1 MFKSKVLNLV
11 LAFVI
16 AFGLWAYVITFV
28 SSEREETF
36 YDISVSYQGEA
47 LLNERNLMITS
58 EVKPTVNLTL
68 YGKRSDLNK
77 LSTENITI
85 LADLSKIGEAGTHSL
100 NYNIYYPGNV
110 PDNAFTV
117 QSQYPSMVRITVERR
132 ITKEVPV
139 NIRYQG
145 RVPENYIVDKEEL
158 LLDRETITISG
169 PASAVDPITQAIVE
183 VDLTDRTVS
192 FSESYRYT
200 LCNANNEP
208 VDAKSVETNA
218 AEVNLTLYIQRVMEV
233 PLLVTVVDG
242 GGATEATSDIKI
254 KPEVIKVAGSEAQ
267 LEQLAEGLI
276 LGEILLADL
285 KGDST
290 LQMEIILPEGLENLS
305 GQIEATVN
313 VKFPE
318 LDVRNFRISSSNFE
332 AINVPEGLE
341 VTFLNDE
348 IVVTIRGP
356 KALVAKMTVN
366 DILITVDFADAVVG
380 SVTEKA
386 NVIMGEGFTAAGAMG
401 TYRVFANVQELVPE
415 ETQ

>member
-1 MFKSKVLNLV
+1 
-11 LAFVI
+11 
-16 AFGLWAYVITFV
+16 
-28 SSEREETF
+28 
-36 YDISVSYQGEA
+36 
-47 LLNERNLMITS
+47 
-58 EVKPTVNLTL
+58 
-68 YGKRSDLNK
+68 
-77 LSTENITI
+77 
-85 LADLSKIGEAGTHSL
+85 
-100 NYNIYYPGNV
+100 
-110 PDNAFTV
+110 
-117 QSQYPSMVRITVERR
+117 
-132 ITKEVPV
+132 
-139 NIRYQG
+139 
-145 RVPENYIVDKEEL
+145 VDQ
-158 LLDRETITISG
+158 
-169 PASAVDPITQAIVE
+169 ITQAIVE
-183 VDLTDRTVS
+183 VDLTDRTAS

-200 LCNANNEP
+200 LCNDNNEP

-233 PLLVTVVDG
+233 PLLVTVVAG
-242 GGATEATSDIKI
+242 GGATEETSDIKI
-254 KPEVIKVAGSEAQ
+254 EPEVIKVAGSEAH

-290 LQMEIILPEGLENLS
+290 LQMEIVLPEGLENLS
-305 GQIEATVN
+305 GQAEATVN

-318 LDVRNFRISSSNFE
+318 LDVRNFKISSSNFE

-356 KALVAKMTVN
+356 KALVAKMTAS
-366 DILITVDFADAVVG
+366 DILITVDFTDAVVG

-386 NVIMGEGFTAAGAMG
+386 NVIMGEGYTAAGAMG

>member
-1 MFKSKVLNLV
+1 MFKSKVLNLI

-100 NYNIYYPGNV
+100 NYNIFFPGNV

-132 ITKEVPV
+132 ITKDVPV

-145 RVPENYIVDKEEL
+145 RVPENYIVDKEEK
-158 LLDRETITISG
+158 LLDRETITVSG
-169 PASAVDPITQAIVE
+169 PASAVDQITQAIVE
-183 VDLTDRTVS
+183 VDLTDRTAS

-233 PLLVTVVDG
+233 PLLVTVVAG
-242 GGATEATSDIKI
+242 GGATEETSDIKI
-254 KPEVIKVAGSEAQ
+254 EPEVIKVAGSEAQ
-267 LEQLAEGLI
+267 LEQLAEGL
-276 LGEILLADL
+276 
-285 KGDST
+285 
-290 LQMEIILPEGLENLS
+290 ENLS
-305 GQIEATVN
+305 GQLDATVN

-318 LDVRNFRISSSNFE
+318 LDVRNFKISSSNFE
-332 AINVPEGLE
+332 ALNVPEGLE

-356 KALVAKMTVN
+356 KDLVAKMTVN